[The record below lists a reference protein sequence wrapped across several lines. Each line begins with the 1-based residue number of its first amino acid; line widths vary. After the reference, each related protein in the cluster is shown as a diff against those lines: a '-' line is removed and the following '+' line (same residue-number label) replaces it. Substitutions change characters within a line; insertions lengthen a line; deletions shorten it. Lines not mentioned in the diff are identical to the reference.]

1 MKAVWIAALSLIS
14 TSVLAAVPTTGQVPE
29 PDMWALIGI
38 AALAFGVARF
48 IRRK

>member
-1 MKAVWIAALSLIS
+1 MKALWFTALSLLS
-14 TSVLAAVPTTGQVPE
+14 TAALAGGTNAVRVPE

-38 AALAFGVARF
+38 AAVALGVARF